1 MSPQAYSPRQPMAD
15 PSGQLKPCAFRTS
28 SGDEAAAIVGGSIL
42 VVAGMLLLSHAAVLK
57 VVRNKYVPT

>member
-1 MSPQAYSPRQPMAD
+1 MAD

-28 SGDEAAAIVGGSIL
+28 SADETAAIVGGSIL

>member
-1 MSPQAYSPRQPMAD
+1 MSPQTYSPRQPMAD
-15 PSGQLKPCAFRTS
+15 PSGQLRPCVFRTS
-28 SGDEAAAIVGGSIL
+28 SGDETASIVGGSIL